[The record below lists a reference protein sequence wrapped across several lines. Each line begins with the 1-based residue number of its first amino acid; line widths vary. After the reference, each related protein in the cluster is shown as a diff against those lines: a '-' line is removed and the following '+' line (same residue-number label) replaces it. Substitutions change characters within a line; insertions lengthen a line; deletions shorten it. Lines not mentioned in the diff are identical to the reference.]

1 MTSMEHMDRLLDSL
15 TPGEVEEC
23 LGYVT
28 MMHRTGHMP
37 EAEATAW
44 VKRILAR
51 AAFLQMGTGTTP
63 AD

>member
-1 MTSMEHMDRLLDSL
+1 MTSMEHMDQILDSL

-28 MMHRTGHMP
+28 TMHRAGHMP

-44 VKRILAR
+44 VQRILAR